1 MRHAV
6 MVFFGWK
13 VVATASVVA
22 TCSFGFG
29 YFGPAVFLSV
39 LHALHEWPVSLISA
53 AISLHFLVSALLVPH
68 LPDAHERLGVAPVTL
83 AGIIALQLGVLGW
96 SLAAAPWQLFVAS
109 LLSGAGWAAAGSA
122 AIITMVSPWFDR
134 RRALALGLA
143 LNGASIGGIVF
154 APLWVLVIAAAGFA
168 DAVAILGAVTLAALV
183 PLIWRHLTPTPQSLQ
198 LAPDGAVGSAPPH
211 RDAFG
216 HVAPMRPAS
225 FVRSRPFITLAAAS
239 ALGMFAQVGITAH
252 IVMRLV
258 PLIDTQYAAGSIS
271 LTTACAMIGRILLG
285 LLLGRADRRLV
296 AALNFVMQAC
306 GVSLLALGST
316 PLTLVLG
323 CVLFGLGIGSLLLM
337 PPLIAQ
343 SDFPPADVPRVV
355 ALVTAVNQAVF
366 AFAPAF
372 LGILREFAGDYVLPF
387 LIAAGLQ
394 LLAGLIAMLGRV
406 PMPRLR

>member
-1 MRHAV
+1 MRRAM

-13 VVATASVVA
+13 VVATASFIA

-39 LHALHEWPVSLISA
+39 LHTQHGWPVSLISA
-53 AISLHFLVSALLVPH
+53 AISLHFLVSAVLVPC
-68 LPDAHERLGVAPVTL
+68 LPDAHDRLGIAPVTL
-83 AGIIALQLGVLGW
+83 AGIVALQIGVLGW
-96 SLAAAPWQLFVAS
+96 SLAAAPWQLFIAS
-109 LLSGAGWAAAGSA
+109 LLSGVGWAATSGA
-122 AIITMVSPWFDR
+122 AIIAMVSPWFDR

-154 APLWVLVIAAAGFA
+154 APLWVMVISAVGFA
-168 DAVAILGAVTLAALV
+168 NAVVILGAVTLAALA
-183 PLIWRHLTPTPQSLQ
+183 PLIRRHLGPTPQSLG
-198 LAPDGAVGSAPPH
+198 LAPDGAAVPARSH
-211 RDAFG
+211 RDPSG
-216 HVAPMRPAS
+216 HLRPTRVTS
-225 FVRSRPFITLAAAS
+225 YIRSRPFITLAAAF

-271 LTTACAMIGRILLG
+271 LTTACAVIGRILLG
-285 LLLGRADRRLV
+285 LLLGRADRRIV
-296 AALNFVMQAC
+296 AALNFAMQAC

-316 PLTLVLG
+316 PIVLVLG
-323 CVLFGLGIGSLLLM
+323 CILFGLGIGSLLLL

-343 SDFPPADVPRVV
+343 LDFAPVDVPRVV

-372 LGILREFAGDYVLPF
+372 LGVLREVSGDYALPF

-394 LLAGLIAMLGRV
+394 LLASLIVVLGRA
-406 PMPRLR
+406 PMRRIR

>member
-1 MRHAV
+1 M

-13 VVATASVVA
+13 VVATASFIA

-39 LHALHEWPVSLISA
+39 LHAQHGWPVSLISA
-53 AISLHFLVSALLVPH
+53 AISLHFLVSALLVPC
-68 LPDAHERLGVAPVTL
+68 LPDAHDRLGIAPVTL
-83 AGIIALQLGVLGW
+83 AGVVALQIGVLGW
-96 SLAAAPWQLFVAS
+96 SLAAAPWQLFIAS
-109 LLSGAGWAAAGSA
+109 LLSGAGWAAASGA
-122 AIITMVSPWFDR
+122 AIIAMVSPWFDR

-154 APLWVLVIAAAGFA
+154 APLWVMVISAVGFA
-168 DAVAILGAVTLAALV
+168 NAVAILGAVTLAALA
-183 PLIWRHLTPTPQSLQ
+183 PLIRRHLGPTPQSLG
-198 LAPDGAVGSAPPH
+198 LVADGAAVPARSH
-211 RDAFG
+211 RDPSG
-216 HVAPMRPAS
+216 HLLPIRPTS
-225 FVRSRPFITLAAAS
+225 LIRSRPFITLAAAF

-271 LTTACAMIGRILLG
+271 LTTACAILGRILLG
-285 LLLGRADRRLV
+285 LLLGRADRRVV
-296 AALNFVMQAC
+296 AALNFAMQAC

-316 PLTLVLG
+316 PIVLLLG
-323 CVLFGLGIGSLLLM
+323 CILFGLGIGSLLLL

-343 SDFPPADVPRVV
+343 LDFAPVDVPRVV

-366 AFAPAF
+366 AFAPVF
-372 LGILREFAGDYVLPF
+372 LGVLREVSGDYALPF

-394 LLAGLIAMLGRV
+394 LLASLIVVLGRA
-406 PMPRLR
+406 PMRRIR

>member
-1 MRHAV
+1 

-39 LHALHEWPVSLISA
+39 LHTQHRWPVSLISA
-53 AISLHFLVSALLVPH
+53 AISLHFLVSALLVPR
-68 LPDAHERLGVAPVTL
+68 LPDAHERLGIAPVTL

-122 AIITMVSPWFDR
+122 AIIAMVSPWFDR

-168 DAVAILGAVTLAALV
+168 DAVAILGAVTLVALA
-183 PLIWRHLTPTPQSLQ
+183 PLIWRHLRPTPQSLQ

-216 HVAPMRPAS
+216 HVPPMRAAS

-296 AALNFVMQAC
+296 AALNFVTQAC

-316 PLTLVLG
+316 PFVLVLG
-323 CVLFGLGIGSLLLM
+323 CVLFGLGIGSLLLL

-372 LGILREFAGDYVLPF
+372 LGVLREFAGDYALPF
-387 LIAAGLQ
+387 LVAAGLQ
-394 LLAGLIAMLGRV
+394 LLASLIVVLGRT
-406 PMPRLR
+406 PMRRLR